1 MTDEPAPRESGWNQP
16 AERVYYS
23 AMELKAIVSEICD
36 EADDFLAGVTRPDEA
51 KAGIAEWL
59 TINHVKLPPADR
71 NAVIEQALRILKSE
85 GFFERVAGAD
95 D

>member
-1 MTDEPAPRESGWNQP
+1 MDPKS
-16 AERVYYS
+16 
-23 AMELKAIVSEICD
+23 IVSEICD

-59 TINHVKLPPADR
+59 TIRYSMLVPADR
-71 NAVIEQALRILKSE
+71 RAIIDQAMRILSSE
-85 GFFERVAGAD
+85 GFFDRAAGYD